1 MYRACI
7 ISSHQVTTAN
17 LEREAVQEN
26 MSSSYFSLRAL
37 TGVAAVSH
45 ALFSDFGGPST
56 KVQAFQHITIR
67 RTSLYPSTALDWTN
81 YHMPACRLPVCLAST
96 KSDSESPANDTTRSA
111 KNRKRRGG
119 KSRRNKKQLQQKLAQ
134 ADIGGGDQRWRLFG
148 VEVHPDDLGL
158 NAVSPMEGRSKRRS
172 SEEDGQDL
180 PPEKAYLTKPV
191 LDALMANLRIKRNE
205 DDIGSNQSSADIE
218 SAVTVLPKE
227 LKDVRVVRRSLD
239 ARKKR
244 RRGGFGPRYNYVID
258 IEVSTAV
265 AQMLRLKHRPG
276 LMERISSQD
285 DAKSLEKRAV
295 DETSGDEESPSKPV
309 VAIIGA
315 GPAGLFCALSLARE
329 GHCKPILFERGQ
341 PVESRGKDIGA
352 LMHRRSIDSESNF
365 AFGEGGAGTWS
376 DGKLTTR
383 IGRNQGP
390 VRSVLETLVEYGAPE
405 KILVDGAP
413 HLGTDNLVRLLRN
426 MRLDLR
432 KLGGEIRFG
441 ARMTKLLVEGGAVS
455 GVEVEYRRAVE
466 RSVGGAEVGEVYEGT
481 EIIHADAVVL
491 ATGHSARDTYEELH
505 KAGIQLEP
513 KGFATGFRVEHPQ
526 RIINQI
532 QYGKEWGPS
541 VVTGKSVTDQTN
553 QQFFDELLSD
563 SEDDD
568 SAGEIHPSGRLP
580 VASYRL
586 ATDKAFDGDSNRG
599 AYSFCMCPGGQIV
612 PASTD
617 PEEVCVNGM
626 SFSKRDSLW
635 ANSALVVTVSPDDP
649 VLEEYR
655 EKHGVLAGVAFQRE
669 MERAASK
676 MGGGNLTVPVQRLT
690 DFIAER
696 PSTSAPPS
704 SYRLGVKPSPCHEIY
719 PRPLVK
725 ALQDALVNHFERQ
738 MPGYVCDEG
747 LLHAVETR
755 TSSPVRVSRD
765 TETYQAMGCKRLFP
779 AGEGAGFAG
788 GIVSAAV
795 DGIMVADAVLGEFD
809 FIQHDENEASE
820 GKRRNKKASV
830 GFDY

>member
-1 MYRACI
+1 MPTR
-7 ISSHQVTTAN
+7 TT
-17 LEREAVQEN
+17 R
-26 MSSSYFSLRAL
+26 F
-37 TGVAAVSH
+37 
-45 ALFSDFGGPST
+45 D
-56 KVQAFQHITIR
+56 
-67 RTSLYPSTALDWTN
+67 
-81 YHMPACRLPVCLAST
+81 LAST
-96 KSDSESPANDTTRSA
+96 RTSDGSSTNDSSPRPPKS
-111 KNRKRRGG
+111 KKRRGG
-119 KSRRNKKQLQQKLAQ
+119 KSRKNKKQLQQLSQ
-134 ADIGGGDQRWRLFG
+134 TENGGGGGDQRWRLFG
-148 VEVHPDDLGL
+148 VEVHPDNLGL
-158 NAVSPMEGRSKRRS
+158 NAVSPMEGRLRRS
-172 SEEDGQDL
+172 VSDEDEVETF
-180 PPEKAYLTKPV
+180 PPDKAYLTQPV
-191 LDALMANLRIKRNE
+191 LDALLANLRFKRRD
-205 DDIGSNQSSADIE
+205 DDIGSNQSDIDTE
-218 SAVTVLPKE
+218 TPVTVLPKE
-227 LKDVRVVRRSLD
+227 LKDARIVRRSLD

-258 IEVSTAV
+258 IEVSPV
-265 AQMLRLKHRPG
+265 AAQKLRLKHRPG
-276 LMERISSQD
+276 LMERLSSHDGAKTLQHQEIIHESSD
-285 DAKSLEKRAV
+285 DQ
-295 DETSGDEESPSKPV
+295 ESPSKPV
-309 VAIIGA
+309 VAIVGA
-315 GPAGLFCALSLARE
+315 GPAGLFCALKLAQE

-390 VRSVLETLVEYGAPE
+390 VRSVLETFVEYGAPE

-426 MRLDLR
+426 MRRDLR

-441 ARMTKLLVEGGAVS
+441 ARMTKLNVEEGAVKS
-455 GVEVEYRRAVE
+455 VEVEYRKAVE

-481 EIIHADAVVL
+481 EVIHADAVVL
-491 ATGHSARDTYEELH
+491 ATGHSARDTYEELY
-505 KAGIQLEP
+505 KTGIQLEP
-513 KGFATGFRVEHPQ
+513 KGFSTGFRVEHPQ

-541 VVTGKSVTDQTN
+541 VVTGRSATDQSN
-553 QQFFDELLSD
+553 KQFFEELPSGHEEGADET
-563 SEDDD
+563 
-568 SAGEIHPSGRLP
+568 HPSGRLP

-586 ATDKAFDGDSNRG
+586 ATDKAFDGESNRG

-617 PEEVCVNGM
+617 PDEVCVNGM

-635 ANSALVVTVSPDDP
+635 ANSALVVTVAPDDP
-649 VLEEYR
+649 VLDEYR
-655 EKHGVLAGVAFQRE
+655 SKHGVLAGIAFQRSL
-669 MERAASK
+669 ERAASK

-704 SYRLGVKPSPCHEIY
+704 SYRLGVKPSACHEIY
-719 PRPLVK
+719 PKPLVK
-725 ALQDALVNHFERQ
+725 ALQDALVNHFEKQ

-765 TETYQAMGCKRLFP
+765 TESYQAIGCKRLFP

-795 DGIMVADAVLGEFD
+795 DGMMVADAVLYEFD
-809 FIQHDENEASE
+809 FIRPDENDEGEVRS
-820 GKRRNKKASV
+820 GKRRNKIASV
-830 GFDY
+830 GFEY

>member
-1 MYRACI
+1 
-7 ISSHQVTTAN
+7 
-17 LEREAVQEN
+17 
-26 MSSSYFSLRAL
+26 
-37 TGVAAVSH
+37 
-45 ALFSDFGGPST
+45 
-56 KVQAFQHITIR
+56 
-67 RTSLYPSTALDWTN
+67 
-81 YHMPACRLPVCLAST
+81 
-96 KSDSESPANDTTRSA
+96 
-111 KNRKRRGG
+111 
-119 KSRRNKKQLQQKLAQ
+119 
-134 ADIGGGDQRWRLFG
+134 
-148 VEVHPDDLGL
+148 
-158 NAVSPMEGRSKRRS
+158 MEGRSRRKRS
-172 SEEDGQDL
+172 DEDEIDTV
-180 PPEKAYLTKPV
+180 PAEKAYLTQAV
-191 LDALMANLRIKRNE
+191 LDALMADLRIKRE
-205 DDIGSNQSSADIE
+205 TDDVESHQSSTDAE
-218 SAVTVLPKE
+218 TPVTALPKE
-227 LKDVRVVRRSLD
+227 LKDARVVRRSLD

-244 RRGGFGPRYNYVID
+244 RRGGFGPRWNYVID
-258 IEVSTAV
+258 IKVSPMA
-265 AQMLRLKHRPG
+265 AQKLGLKQRPG
-276 LMERISSQD
+276 LMERLSSQD
-285 DAKSLEKRAV
+285 DTKGLYQQVASAEP
-295 DETSGDEESPSKPV
+295 DQNSPSKPV

-426 MRLDLR
+426 MRRDLR
-432 KLGGEIRFG
+432 NLGGEIRFG
-441 ARMTKLLVEGGAVS
+441 ARMTKLHVEEGAVS
-455 GVEVEYRRAVE
+455 GVEIEYRKAVE

-481 EIIHADAVVL
+481 ETIHADAVVL

-505 KAGIQLEP
+505 RTGIQLEP

-541 VVTGKSVTDQTN
+541 VVTGRSATDQSN
-553 QQFFDELLSD
+553 QHFFDQLS
-563 SEDDD
+563 SKRGDDD
-568 SAGEIHPSGRLP
+568 NPGEAHPDGRLP

-586 ATDKAFDGDSNRG
+586 ATDKAFDGFENRG
-599 AYSFCMCPGGQIV
+599 VYSFCMCPGGQIV
-612 PASTD
+612 PASTN

-635 ANSALVVTVSPDDP
+635 ANSALVVTVSPEDP
-649 VLEEYR
+649 VLDEYR
-655 EKHGVLAGVAFQRE
+655 AKHGILAGIAFQRE

-704 SYRLGVKPSPCHEIY
+704 SYRLGVKPSACHEIY
-719 PRPLVK
+719 PKPLVK
-725 ALQDALVNHFERQ
+725 ALQDALANHFERQ
-738 MPGYVCDEG
+738 MPGYVCDEA

-765 TETYQAMGCKRLFP
+765 AETYQAIGCKRLFP

-795 DGIMVADAVLGEFD
+795 DGIMVADAVLFEFD
-809 FIQHDENEASE
+809 FIQHDENEAEVGSR